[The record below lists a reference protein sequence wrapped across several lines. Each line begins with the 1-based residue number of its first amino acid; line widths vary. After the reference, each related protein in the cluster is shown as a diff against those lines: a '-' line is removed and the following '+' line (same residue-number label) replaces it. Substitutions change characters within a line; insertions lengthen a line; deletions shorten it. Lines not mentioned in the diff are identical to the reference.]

1 MMSIASEPFHSVLC
15 TGPESREVYCIER
28 PWAQDFTLGKVTTT
42 VAIILDSGIHLQI
55 VCHYGKDGCHG
66 NSSQLYF

>member
-15 TGPESREVYCIER
+15 IGPESREVYCIER
-28 PWAQDFTLGKVTTT
+28 HGAQDFTLGKVATT

-55 VCHYGKDGCHG
+55 VCRYGKDGCHG
-66 NSSQLYF
+66 NSSQRYF